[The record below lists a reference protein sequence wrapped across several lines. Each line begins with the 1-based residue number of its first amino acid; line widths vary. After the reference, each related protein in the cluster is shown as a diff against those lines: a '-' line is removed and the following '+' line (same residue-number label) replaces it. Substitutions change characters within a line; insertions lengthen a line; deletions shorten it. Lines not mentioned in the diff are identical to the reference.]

1 VPIFEPVMQ
10 AVWQHYAPRTALAP
24 PSAEARRQ
32 LAAVPINYYTGDPV
46 SAGTPNAFTE
56 YMRVDRSGGLNDT
69 QYELVSRAEAETSRY
84 YQGGSYD
91 GEAYYYGRDP
101 YGSRGYGYGYGQP
114 GYYDRGYYPPSGYV
128 PPPGY
133 VQPPRQSGV
142 FGLFGNQPW
151 YEQQQAAPRPRRV
164 DPDYFFGRRQYY

>member
-1 VPIFEPVMQ
+1 
-10 AVWQHYAPRTALAP
+10 
-24 PSAEARRQ
+24 
-32 LAAVPINYYTGDPV
+32 
-46 SAGTPNAFTE
+46 
-56 YMRVDRSGGLNDT
+56 LNDT

-101 YGSRGYGYGYGQP
+101 YGARGYGYGYGQP
-114 GYYDRGYYPPSGYV
+114 GYYPPGGYV